1 MVKSSVFTPNGDG
14 VNDDFDLFFNVL
26 QLTRAA
32 PVRLEL
38 FDLAGGL
45 VHVLLAEERGSG
57 PGEVLWNGRLEGGKM
72 VLPGSYFWVLRVQ
85 SNAFEEVHTGTVAVA
100 Y

>member
-14 VNDDFDLFFNVL
+14 VNDEFDLFFNVL

-45 VHVLLAEERGSG
+45 VHVLLAEERGIG
-57 PGEVLWNGRLEGGKM
+57 PVEVLWNGRLEGGKM
-72 VLPGSYFWVLRVQ
+72 VLPGSYLWVLRVQ